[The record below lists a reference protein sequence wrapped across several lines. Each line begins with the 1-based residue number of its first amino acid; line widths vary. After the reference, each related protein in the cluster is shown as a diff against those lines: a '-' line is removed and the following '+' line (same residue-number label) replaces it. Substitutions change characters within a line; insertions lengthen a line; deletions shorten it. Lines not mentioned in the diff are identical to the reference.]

1 MNDGGP
7 LVFEQSGQPYPF
19 EELAKYTLP
28 RKRDRFTRD
37 MLLAYLAAFGLAPLS
52 DSFYAAS
59 SQTPAVVLERM
70 SRWHAPAE
78 YTLEQVVAGIPWRRS

>member
-52 DSFYAAS
+52 DSFCMSTTVRDRS
-59 SQTPAVVLERM
+59 SSAIRSVL
-70 SRWHAPAE
+70 S
-78 YTLEQVVAGIPWRRS
+78 SFS